1 MPCISGSYNP
11 NVGPLIQ
18 VAVFSASKELLSGKI
33 PKTLEVRTYNALI
46 DTGATNTCLSDKVVK
61 ELNLQPRGKTTM
73 SGATGTKPV
82 DQFSVCIGF
91 LLSRKQEPT
100 GKDAFDIAALQ
111 PVQACQFSNSG
122 FAFDL
127 LLGRDI
133 ICKGSFSM
141 SFDGHFI
148 LSF

>member
-1 MPCISGSYNP
+1 MPCISGSYHP

-18 VAVFSASKELLSGKI
+18 VAVFSASKELLSGEI
-33 PKTLEVRTYNALI
+33 PKTLQVKTYSALI
-46 DTGATNTCLSDKVVK
+46 DTGATNTCISSKVAE
-61 ELNLQPRGKTTM
+61 ELKLQPRGKINM
-73 SGATGTKPV
+73 SGTTGTRPV
-82 DQFSVCIGF
+82 DQFSIFIGF
-91 LLSRKQEPT
+91 LLNRQQGPEGDK
-100 GKDAFDIAALQ
+100 FDIGALQ
-111 PVQACQFSNSG
+111 SVQACQFDNSG